1 MKTFSEVKKALKLCI
16 DSYDLCTYCP
26 YYVKNIEKC
35 TQNLTNDIIE
45 IIKEYERLKNE
56 NNK

>member
-1 MKTFSEVKKALKLCI
+1 MKTFSEVKKALKLYI

-26 YYVKNIEKC
+26 YYVKNIEQC

-45 IIKEYERLKNE
+45 IIKEYERLLNE